1 MAEIQLQ
8 SISKRFG
15 DVEVIPGI
23 DLTMPD
29 GQVTV
34 LLGPSGCGK
43 STLLRI
49 IAGLE
54 TPSGG
59 EVLIGGRV
67 MNDVPPADRGCALVF
82 QNYALYPHKTVRQNL
97 AFPLRMAKVDA
108 AQQARSVDDIARTL
122 ELTPLLERYPRQL
135 SGGQR
140 QRVAMGRAM
149 IRRPEVFLYDEPLSN
164 LDLELRVKLRLE
176 IARMQRTLKA
186 TAVYVTHDQT
196 EAMTLADQIVVL
208 RKGRIEQVG
217 SPLALYHAPANLFV
231 AGFIGT
237 PRMNLLKVDAAQRG
251 EAGTLLRMGNVTL
264 QVPQRLNGEVATL
277 GFRAEQLRIGQPAP
291 GQVSIALDGCETL
304 AVEQLGDR
312 AFCYLS
318 SSLGELVLLT
328 PGTQTDVP
336 RELMLSIA
344 PEALH
349 FFDGN
354 EQALVAEGHSGNGG
368 RVLEDGS
375 PAIPAATAPA

>member
-1 MAEIQLQ
+1 MAEIRLK

-15 DVEVIPGI
+15 DVEVIPDL

-43 STLLRI
+43 STLLRM

-59 EVLIGGRV
+59 EVLIDGRT
-67 MNDVPPADRGCALVF
+67 MNDVPPAERGCALVF

-97 AFPLRMAKVDA
+97 AFPLRMAKQSA
-108 AQQARSVDDIARTL
+108 AEQERSVAQIADTL
-122 ELTPLLERYPRQL
+122 ELTALLDRYPRQL

-149 IRRPEVFLYDEPLSN
+149 IRHPEVFLYDEPLSN
-164 LDLELRVKLRLE
+164 LDLELRVRLRLE
-176 IARMQRTLKA
+176 IARMQRQLKA

-208 RKGRIEQVG
+208 RRGRIEQVG
-217 SPLALYHAPANLFV
+217 SPLALYRSPANLFV

-237 PRMNLLKVDAAQRG
+237 PRMNLFKVDACTEVAG
-251 EAGTLLRMGNVTL
+251 GTLLRLGDTQL
-264 QVPQRLNGEVATL
+264 QLPLRIAGMPATL
-277 GFRAEQLRIGQPAP
+277 GFRAEQVRIGEPGP
-291 GQVSIALDGCETL
+291 GQVEIVLRDGETQ

-312 AFCYLS
+312 AFCYLR
-318 SSLGELVLLT
+318 SSLGELVLL
-328 PGTQTDVP
+328 
-336 RELMLSIA
+336 A
-344 PEALH
+344 PEAQARLEGTLRLGVDAGALH
-349 FFDGN
+349 FFDAG
-354 EQALVAEGHSGNGG
+354 ERALSSEPVRAG
-368 RVLEDGS
+368 
-375 PAIPAATAPA
+375 

>member
-1 MAEIQLQ
+1 MADIRLQ

-59 EVLIGGRV
+59 DVLIGGRV

-108 AQQARSVDDIARTL
+108 AQQQRSVDDIARTL

-237 PRMNLLKVDAAQRG
+237 PRMNLFTVDAAEDTG
-251 EAGTLLRMGNVTL
+251 DGGTRLRIGASKL
-264 QVPQRLNGEVATL
+264 HIPQRLPGDVRTL
-277 GFRAEQLRIGQPAP
+277 GFRAEQVRIGAPQP
-291 GQVSIALDGCETL
+291 GQVSLELHDCETL

-312 AFCYLS
+312 AFCYLR

-328 PGTQTDVP
+328 PGTETDLP
-336 RELMLSIA
+336 RELKLSLA

-349 FFDGN
+349 FFDADGLALRS
-354 EQALVAEGHSGNGG
+354 EQLV
-368 RVLEDGS
+368 
-375 PAIPAATAPA
+375 PA

>member
-1 MAEIQLQ
+1 MADIQLR

-15 DVEVIPGI
+15 DTVVIPGL

-29 GQVTV
+29 GKVTV

-54 TPSGG
+54 TPSAG
-59 EVLIGGRV
+59 EVRVAGRLV
-67 MNDVPPADRGCALVF
+67 NDVPPSDRGCALVF

-97 AFPLRMAKVDA
+97 AFPLRMARVDA
-108 AQQARSVDDIARTL
+108 AEQHQRVEQIAQML
-122 ELTPLLERYPRQL
+122 ELTTLLERYPRQL

-164 LDLELRVKLRLE
+164 LDLELRVRLRLE
-176 IARMQRTLKA
+176 IARLQRQLRS

-208 RKGRIEQVG
+208 RKGHIEQVG
-217 SPLALYHAPANLFV
+217 APLDLYRRPANLFV

-237 PRMNLLKVDAAQRG
+237 PRMNFLPARSAPALAAAGARG
-251 EAGTLLRMGNVTL
+251 VTV
-264 QVPQRLNGEVATL
+264 QTV
-277 GFRAEQLRIGQPAP
+277 GFRPEHARLGAP
-291 GQVSIALDGCETL
+291 GDAQVGLTLHDCETQ
-304 AVEQLGDR
+304 AVEHLGDR
-312 AFCYLS
+312 AFCYLR
-318 SSLGELVLLT
+318 SSLGELVV
-328 PGTQTDVP
+328 Q
-336 RELMLSIA
+336 A
-344 PEALH
+344 PEGQAGLSGTVQLAVDCAALH
-349 FFDGN
+349 GFD
-354 EQALVAEGHSGNGG
+354 ERDQAVH
-368 RVLEDGS
+368 
-375 PAIPAATAPA
+375 

>member
-1 MAEIQLQ
+1 MAEIQLK

-15 DVEVIPGI
+15 DVEVIPDI

-43 STLLRI
+43 STLLRM

-59 EVLIGGRV
+59 EVRIAGRL
-67 MNDVPPADRGCALVF
+67 MNDVPPAERGCALVF

-97 AFPLRMAKVDA
+97 AFPLRMAKVSA
-108 AQQARSVDDIARTL
+108 TEQQRSVDEIAATL
-122 ELTPLLERYPRQL
+122 ELTPLLDRYPRQL

-164 LDLELRVKLRLE
+164 LDLELRVRLRLE
-176 IARMQRTLKA
+176 IARMQRLLKA

-217 SPLALYHAPANLFV
+217 SPLALYRSPANLFV

-237 PRMNLLKVDAAQRG
+237 PRINLFKIERCEPDARGTFLRLGNATLKAPPNVPLHASLHVPLRLQG
-251 EAGTLLRMGNVTL
+251 EAT
-264 QVPQRLNGEVATL
+264 TL
-277 GFRAEQLRIGQPAP
+277 GFRAEQARLGEPAAGEIVLELR
-291 GQVSIALDGCETL
+291 DCETL

-312 AFCYLS
+312 AFCYLRS
-318 SSLGELVLLT
+318 ALGELVLLAPT
-328 PGTQTDVP
+328 ADPQLSGTL
-336 RELMLSIA
+336 RLSIA
-344 PEALH
+344 PESLY
-349 FFDGN
+349 FFGAD
-354 EQALVAEGHSGNGG
+354 ERAVRSE
-368 RVLEDGS
+368 
-375 PAIPAATAPA
+375 AATEVLS

>member
-1 MAEIQLQ
+1 MAAIQLQ

-15 DVEVIPGI
+15 EVEVIP
-23 DLTMPD
+23 DLNLHMPD

-43 STLLRI
+43 STLLRM

-59 EVLIGGRV
+59 EIRIDGKR
-67 MNDVPPADRGCALVF
+67 MNEVPPAERGCALVF

-97 AFPLRMAKVDA
+97 AFPLRMAKVGKA
-108 AQQARSVDDIARTL
+108 EQQRLVDEIAGTL

-164 LDLELRVKLRLE
+164 LDLELRVRLRLE
-176 IARMQRTLKA
+176 IARMQRALKS

-217 SPLALYHAPANLFV
+217 APLALYREPANLFV

-237 PRMNLLKVDAAQRG
+237 PRINLFAVSHAEADAAGGTRLTLGDTTMRVPQSLPAGVRTVGFRPEQARLG
-251 EAGTLLRMGNVTL
+251 EAG
-264 QVPQRLNGEVATL
+264 
-277 GFRAEQLRIGQPAP
+277 P
-291 GQVSIALDGCETL
+291 GQAQLVLEGCETQ
-304 AVEQLGDR
+304 AVEHLGDR
-312 AFCYLS
+312 AFCYLRCN
-318 SSLGELVLLT
+318 LGELVVL
-328 PGTQTDVP
+328 
-336 RELMLSIA
+336 A
-344 PEALH
+344 PSADAQLQGALRLAIDGEALH
-349 FFDGN
+349 FFDEK
-354 EQALVAEGHSGNGG
+354 EQAIRA
-368 RVLEDGS
+368 
-375 PAIPAATAPA
+375 

>member
-1 MAEIQLQ
+1 MADIELR

-15 DVEVIPGI
+15 DVEVIPGL

-29 GQVTV
+29 GQMTV

-43 STLLRI
+43 STLLRM

-59 EVLIGGRV
+59 EVRIGARV
-67 MNDVPPADRGCALVF
+67 VNDVPPSQRGCALVF

-97 AFPLRMAKVDA
+97 AFPLRMAKVGKA
-108 AQQARSVDDIARTL
+108 EQAQRVDEVARLL
-122 ELTPLLERYPRQL
+122 ELTALLDRHPRQL

-149 IRRPEVFLYDEPLSN
+149 IRKPEVFLYDEPLSN
-164 LDLELRVKLRLE
+164 LDLELRVRLRLE
-176 IARMQRTLKA
+176 IARLQRTLKS

-217 SPLALYHAPANLFV
+217 APLDLYRSPANLFV

-237 PRMNLLKVDAAQRG
+237 PRINLFAVSESEVVPGGTRLRVGKSWLDVGRRFDA
-251 EAGTLLRMGNVTL
+251 
-264 QVPQRLNGEVATL
+264 PVATL
-277 GFRAEQLRIGQPAP
+277 GFRPVDAHLADAAP
-291 GQVSIALDGCETL
+291 GQVQMDIEGCATQ
-304 AVEQLGDR
+304 AVEHLGDR
-312 AFCYLS
+312 AFCYLQS
-318 SSLGELVLLT
+318 ELG
-328 PGTQTDVP
+328 DWA
-336 RELMLSIA
+336 MLA
-344 PEALH
+344 PESGTPPLGALRVAVAAAALH
-349 FFDGN
+349 FFDAAEN
-354 EQALVAEGHSGNGG
+354 AL
-368 RVLEDGS
+368 
-375 PAIPAATAPA
+375 T

>member
-1 MAEIQLQ
+1 MADIQLQ

-15 DVEVIPGI
+15 DTEVIPGL

-43 STLLRI
+43 STLLRM

-59 EVLIGGRV
+59 EVRIGGKR
-67 MNDVPPADRGCALVF
+67 MNEVPPSDRGCALVF

-108 AQQARSVDDIARTL
+108 ASQAQHVDAIAQTL
-122 ELTPLLERYPRQL
+122 ELTPLLDRYPRQL

-149 IRRPEVFLYDEPLSN
+149 IRKPEVFLYDEPLSN

-176 IARMQRTLKA
+176 IARMQRQLKA

-217 SPLALYHAPANLFV
+217 SPLALYRAPANLFV

-237 PRMNLLKVDAAQRG
+237 PRMNLFTVDAAEPHAQ
-251 EAGTLLRMGNVTL
+251 GTLLRLGAATL
-264 QVPQRLNGEVATL
+264 QVPQRLGAQVRTL
-277 GFRAEQLRIGQPAP
+277 GFRAEQVRLAKADGA
-291 GQVSIALDGCETL
+291 QVAIALHDCETQ

-312 AFCYLS
+312 AFCYLR
-318 SSLGELVLLT
+318 SSLGELVLLA
-328 PGTQTDVP
+328 PDAEA
-336 RELMLSIA
+336 RLSGSLHLA
-344 PEALH
+344 LAASALH
-349 FFDGN
+349 FFDADG
-354 EQALVAEGHSGNGG
+354 VAMAP
-368 RVLEDGS
+368 S
-375 PAIPAATAPA
+375 PEPVAA

>member
-43 STLLRI
+43 STLLRM

-59 EVLIGGRV
+59 EVLVGGRV
-67 MNDVPPADRGCALVF
+67 VNDVPPAERGCALVF

-97 AFPLRMAKVDA
+97 AFPLRMAKATA
-108 AQQARSVDDIARTL
+108 AEQERSVDEIAHKL

-149 IRRPEVFLYDEPLSN
+149 IRKPEVFLYDEPLSN

-217 SPLALYHAPANLFV
+217 SPLALYRSPANLFV

-237 PRMNLLKVDAAQRG
+237 PRMNFFKIDAAQPD
-251 EAGTLLRMGNVTL
+251 ANGTLLQLGDARV
-264 QVPQRLNGEVATL
+264 QIPRHVPGQPITL
-277 GFRAEQLRIGQPAP
+277 GFRAEQARIGEPAP
-291 GQVSIALDGCETL
+291 GEVLLELQGCETL

-312 AFCYLS
+312 AYCYLR
-318 SSLGELVLLT
+318 SSLGELVLMAPDAAADLS
-328 PGTQTDVP
+328 GTL
-336 RELMLSIA
+336 RLAIA
-344 PEALH
+344 PASLH
-349 FFDGN
+349 FFDAKGM
-354 EQALVAEGHSGNGG
+354 AL
-368 RVLEDGS
+368 GS
-375 PAIPAATAPA
+375 EERRLAA

>member
-1 MAEIQLQ
+1 MAEIQLK

-43 STLLRI
+43 STLLRM

-54 TPSGG
+54 TPSSGD
-59 EVLIGGRV
+59 VLIDGKL
-67 MNDVPPADRGCALVF
+67 MNDVPPAERGCALVF

-97 AFPLRMAKVDA
+97 AFPLRMAKVSTA
-108 AQQARSVDDIARTL
+108 EQLRSVNEIAATL
-122 ELTPLLERYPRQL
+122 ELTPLLERFPRQL

-164 LDLELRVKLRLE
+164 LDLELRVRLRLE
-176 IARMQRTLKA
+176 IARMQRLLKA

-208 RKGRIEQVG
+208 RTGRIEQVG
-217 SPLALYHAPANLFV
+217 SPLTLYRSPANLFV

-237 PRMNLLKVDAAQRG
+237 PRMNLFKVDRC
-251 EAGTLLRMGNVTL
+251 EARADGTLLTLGDVKL
-264 QVPQRLNGEVATL
+264 QVPLRLAGDVSTL
-277 GFRAEQLRIGQPAP
+277 GFRAEQAQLGDAVLDEAAP
-291 GQVSIALDGCETL
+291 GHVLLELRDCETQ

-312 AFCYLS
+312 AFCYLRS
-318 SSLGELVLLT
+318 ALGELVLLAPT
-328 PGTQTDVP
+328 AEPRLGGTL
-336 RELMLSIA
+336 RLSI
-344 PEALH
+344 PVGSLH
-349 FFDGN
+349 FFDAA
-354 EQALVAEGHSGNGG
+354 ELALRTTVVANCM
-368 RVLEDGS
+368 GS
-375 PAIPAATAPA
+375 LK

>member
-1 MAEIQLQ
+1 MAEIQFR

-15 DVEVIPGI
+15 DVEVIPDL

-43 STLLRI
+43 STLLRM

-54 TPSGG
+54 TPSSG
-59 EVLIGGRV
+59 EVRVAGRV
-67 MNDVPPADRGCALVF
+67 VNDVPPSERGCALVF

-97 AFPLRMAKVDA
+97 AFPLRMAKVPA
-108 AQQARSVDDIARTL
+108 AEQASRVQAIADLL
-122 ELTPLLERYPRQL
+122 ELSPLLERYPRQL

-149 IRRPEVFLYDEPLSN
+149 IREPEVFLYDEPLSN
-164 LDLELRVKLRLE
+164 LDLELRVRLRLE
-176 IARMQRTLKA
+176 IARMQRALKS

-217 SPLALYHAPANLFV
+217 APLDLYRRPANLFV

-237 PRMNLLKVDAAQRG
+237 PRINLFPVSALEVGAN
-251 EAGTLLRMGNVTL
+251 GTRLDLGPVSL
-264 QVPQRLNGEVATL
+264 QVPQRLAPTVRTVGFRPEQARLGPPGPGEVA
-277 GFRAEQLRIGQPAP
+277 LR
-291 GQVSIALDGCETL
+291 LEGCETQ
-304 AVEQLGDR
+304 AMEHLGDR
-312 AFCYLS
+312 AFCYLR
-318 SSLGELVLLT
+318 SSLGDVVVLAPSAEARLS
-328 PGTQTDVP
+328 GTLD
-336 RELMLSIA
+336 LALDAAS
-344 PEALH
+344 LH
-349 FFDGN
+349 FFDDR
-354 EQALVAEGHSGNGG
+354 EQALH
-368 RVLEDGS
+368 
-375 PAIPAATAPA
+375 

>member
-1 MAEIQLQ
+1 MAEIQLR

-15 DVEVIPGI
+15 DVEVIPDL

-43 STLLRI
+43 STLLRM

-59 EVLIGGRV
+59 EVRVGGRV
-67 MNDVPPADRGCALVF
+67 VNDLPPSDRGCALVF

-97 AFPLRMAKVDA
+97 AFPLRMAKVPA
-108 AQQARSVDDIARTL
+108 AELRQRVEQIAALL

-164 LDLELRVKLRLE
+164 LDLELRVRLRLE
-176 IARMQRTLKA
+176 IARLQRQLKS

-196 EAMTLADQIVVL
+196 EAMTLADQLVVL
-208 RKGRIEQVG
+208 RKGHVEQVG
-217 SPLALYHAPANLFV
+217 PPLALYRRPANLFV

-237 PRMNLLKVDAAQRG
+237 PRMNLLTVQGQADNA
-251 EAGTLLRMGNVTL
+251 AGTLLQLGPQSL
-264 QVPQRLNGEVATL
+264 QLAQRLAVPIRTV
-277 GFRAEQLRIGQPAP
+277 GFRPEHVRVGAAGP
-291 GQVSIALDGCETL
+291 GQVGLTLHDCETQ
-304 AVEQLGDR
+304 AVEHLGDR
-312 AFCYLS
+312 AFCYLR
-318 SSLGELVLLT
+318 SSLGELVVLAPDGDTRLS
-328 PGTQTDVP
+328 GTLPLAIDA
-336 RELMLSIA
+336 S
-344 PEALH
+344 ALH
-349 FFDGN
+349 FFD
-354 EQALVAEGHSGNGG
+354 
-368 RVLEDGS
+368 
-375 PAIPAATAPA
+375 AADAAKH

>member
-1 MAEIQLQ
+1 MADIHLN

-15 DVEVIPGI
+15 DVEVIP
-23 DLTMPD
+23 DLSLTMPA
-29 GQVTV
+29 GKFTV

-54 TPSGG
+54 MPSSG
-59 EVLIGGRV
+59 EVRV
-67 MNDVPPADRGCALVF
+67 GDRLVNDVPPSERGCAMVF

-97 AFPLRMAKVDA
+97 SFPLRMAKVPA
-108 AQQARSVDDIARTL
+108 AEQTQRVDEIATLL
-122 ELTPLLERYPRQL
+122 ELTPLLDRFPRQL

-164 LDLELRVKLRLE
+164 LDLELRVRLRLE
-176 IARMQRTLKA
+176 IARTQRALKS

-217 SPLALYHAPANLFV
+217 APLDLYRRPANLFV

-237 PRMNLLKVDAAQRG
+237 PKINLFTVDRCEPVSEGTRLTIGPLSLVVPRRFEVPVATVGFRPEQVRLGAS
-251 EAGTLLRMGNVTL
+251 EAG
-264 QVPQRLNGEVATL
+264 QVVFELA
-277 GFRAEQLRIGQPAP
+277 
-291 GQVSIALDGCETL
+291 DCETQ
-304 AVEQLGDR
+304 AVEHLGDR
-312 AFCYLS
+312 AFCYLR
-318 SSLGELVLLT
+318 SSLGELVVLAPDAQSNLSGALT
-328 PGTQTDVP
+328 LAVDAD
-336 RELMLSIA
+336 S
-344 PEALH
+344 LH
-349 FFDGN
+349 FFGAD
-354 EQALVAEGHSGNGG
+354 ETAL
-368 RVLEDGS
+368 R
-375 PAIPAATAPA
+375 

>member
-1 MAEIQLQ
+1 MADIRLQ

-108 AQQARSVDDIARTL
+108 AEQARSVDDIARTL

-237 PRMNLLKVDAAQRG
+237 PRMNLFKVDAAQRNEG
-251 EAGTLLRMGNVTL
+251 GTLLRMGNVTL
-264 QVPQRLNGEVATL
+264 QVPQRLNGEVTTL

-312 AFCYLS
+312 AFCYLR

-336 RELMLSIA
+336 RQLTLSIA
-344 PEALH
+344 PQALH

-354 EQALVAEGHSGNGG
+354 EQALVAE
-368 RVLEDGS
+368 D
-375 PAIPAATAPA
+375 IPETAAMS

>member
-1 MAEIQLQ
+1 MAEIQLK

-15 DVEVIPGI
+15 DVEVIPDL

-29 GQVTV
+29 GKVTV

-43 STLLRI
+43 STLLRM

-54 TPSGG
+54 TPTSG
-59 EVLIGGRV
+59 EVRIGGTL
-67 MNDVPPADRGCALVF
+67 MNEVPPAERGCALVF

-97 AFPLRMAKVDA
+97 AFPLRMAKVA
-108 AQQARSVDDIARTL
+108 PAEQQRAVASIAGTL
-122 ELTPLLERYPRQL
+122 ELTPLLDRYPRQL

-149 IRRPEVFLYDEPLSN
+149 IRHPEVFLYDEPLSN
-164 LDLELRVKLRLE
+164 LDLELRVRLRLE
-176 IARMQRTLKA
+176 IARMQRSLQS

-217 SPLALYHAPANLFV
+217 SPLALYQSPANQFV

-237 PRMNLLKVDAAQRG
+237 PRMNFFRIDGCEAEADGSRLRIGDA
-251 EAGTLLRMGNVTL
+251 TLH
-264 QVPQRLNGEVATL
+264 VPQRLDRAGATL
-277 GFRAEQLRIGQPAP
+277 GFRAEHARVGAAAAQEVQLELR
-291 GQVSIALDGCETL
+291 DCETL

-312 AFCYLS
+312 AFCYLRS
-318 SSLGELVLLT
+318 ALGELVLAT
-328 PGTQTDVP
+328 AGADAQPSGTLRLAIQA
-336 RELMLSIA
+336 S
-344 PEALH
+344 ALH
-349 FFDGN
+349 FFDAQ
-354 EQALVAEGHSGNGG
+354 EQAVRTKA
-368 RVLEDGS
+368 V
-375 PAIPAATAPA
+375 

>member
-1 MAEIQLQ
+1 MAEIQLR

-15 DVEVIPGI
+15 DVDVIPNL
-23 DLTMPD
+23 DLTIPD

-43 STLLRI
+43 STLLRM

-59 EVLIGGRV
+59 EVRVGGRV
-67 MNDVPPADRGCALVF
+67 VNDVPPADRGCALVF

-97 AFPLRMAKVDA
+97 AFPLRMAKVSGA
-108 AQQARSVDDIARTL
+108 EQTRCVDEIATTL

-149 IRRPEVFLYDEPLSN
+149 IRKPEVFLYDEPLSN
-164 LDLELRVKLRLE
+164 LDLELRVRLRLE
-176 IARMQRTLKA
+176 IARMQRALKA

-217 SPLALYHAPANLFV
+217 APLTLYRSPANLFV

-237 PRMNLLKVDAAQRG
+237 PRINLFTVQTEGSDAN
-251 EAGTLLRMGNVTL
+251 GTRLRLGDVTL
-264 QVPQRLNGEVATL
+264 NVPRQLPHAACTL
-277 GFRAEQLRIGQPAP
+277 GFRPEQARLGEAGPDQLQIELR
-291 GQVSIALDGCETL
+291 DCETQ
-304 AVEQLGDR
+304 AVEHLGDR
-312 AFCYLS
+312 AFCYLRS
-318 SSLGELVLLT
+318 ERGELVVLAPSAEARLA
-328 PGTQTDVP
+328 GTLRLAIDVD
-336 RELMLSIA
+336 
-344 PEALH
+344 ALH
-349 FFDGN
+349 FFDADG
-354 EQALVAEGHSGNGG
+354 VAI
-368 RVLEDGS
+368 R
-375 PAIPAATAPA
+375 

>member
-1 MAEIQLQ
+1 MADIQLR
-8 SISKRFG
+8 SIRKRFG
-15 DVEVIPGI
+15 DVEVIPNL

-43 STLLRI
+43 STLLRM

-59 EVLIGGRV
+59 EVLVGGRV
-67 MNDVPPADRGCALVF
+67 VNDLPPSDRGCALVF

-97 AFPLRMAKVDA
+97 GFPLRMARVAAAELQQRVD
-108 AQQARSVDDIARTL
+108 QIAELL

-164 LDLELRVKLRLE
+164 LDLELRVRLRLE
-176 IARMQRTLKA
+176 IARLQRQLKS

-208 RKGRIEQVG
+208 RKGHVEQVG
-217 SPLALYHAPANLFV
+217 PPLQLYRQPANLFV

-237 PRMNLLKVDAAQRG
+237 PRMNFFAVQAQSEHPAGSRLQIEGAELL
-251 EAGTLLRMGNVTL
+251 LPLRLSGSV
-264 QVPQRLNGEVATL
+264 RTL
-277 GFRAEQLRIGQPAP
+277 GFRPEHAKLGQAGP
-291 GQVSIALDGCETL
+291 GQLGLTLHDCETQ
-304 AVEQLGDR
+304 AVEHLGDR
-312 AFCYLS
+312 AFCYLR
-318 SSLGELVLLT
+318 SSLGEIVVLAPDGDTRLS
-328 PGTQTDVP
+328 GTVSLAVDAQ
-336 RELMLSIA
+336 
-344 PEALH
+344 ALH
-349 FFDGN
+349 FFDAADA
-354 EQALVAEGHSGNGG
+354 ALH
-368 RVLEDGS
+368 
-375 PAIPAATAPA
+375 

>member
-1 MAEIQLQ
+1 MADIQLVA
-8 SISKRFG
+8 IAKRFA
-15 DVEVIPGI
+15 DVEVIPGL
-23 DLTMPD
+23 DLTIPD

-43 STLLRI
+43 STLLRM

-59 EVLIGGRV
+59 EVRIGGRV
-67 MNDVPPADRGCALVF
+67 VNDVPPAERGCALVF

-97 AFPLRMAKVDA
+97 AFPLRMAKLDKGEQQRRVDETA
-108 AQQARSVDDIARTL
+108 GLL
-122 ELTPLLERYPRQL
+122 ELTPLLDRYPRQL

-164 LDLELRVKLRLE
+164 LDLELRVRLRLE
-176 IARMQRTLKA
+176 IAHLQRTLKA

-217 SPLALYHAPANLFV
+217 SPLALYRAPANLFV

-237 PRMNLLKVDAAQRG
+237 PRMNLFDVASSVDEPDGCRLTLADGSVLQLPQRCAAAVQTVGFRPEQARLG
-251 EAGTLLRMGNVTL
+251 EAT
-264 QVPQRLNGEVATL
+264 A
-277 GFRAEQLRIGQPAP
+277 
-291 GQVSIALDGCETL
+291 GQVQLALRDCETL
-304 AVEQLGDR
+304 AVEYLGDR
-312 AFCYLS
+312 TFCYLR
-318 SSLGELVLLT
+318 SSLGELVVL
-328 PGTQTDVP
+328 
-336 RELMLSIA
+336 A
-344 PEALH
+344 PEAESRLGGALRIAVEARALH
-349 FFDGN
+349 LFD
-354 EQALVAEGHSGNGG
+354 ADG
-368 RVLEDGS
+368 RAIGVP
-375 PAIPAATAPA
+375 PA

>member
-1 MAEIQLQ
+1 MADIQLQ

-15 DVEVIPGI
+15 EVEVIPDL
-23 DLTMPD
+23 DLTIPD

-43 STLLRI
+43 STLLRM

-59 EVLIGGRV
+59 DIRVGGRV
-67 MNDVPPADRGCALVF
+67 VNDVPPADRGCALVF

-97 AFPLRMAKVDA
+97 AFPLRMAKVSSEE
-108 AQQARSVDDIARTL
+108 QQRSVTQIATTL
-122 ELTPLLERYPRQL
+122 ELTPLLDRYPRQL

-149 IRRPEVFLYDEPLSN
+149 IRKPEVFLYDEPLSN
-164 LDLELRVKLRLE
+164 LDLELRVRLRLE
-176 IARMQRTLKA
+176 IARMQRQLKA

-217 SPLALYHAPANLFV
+217 APLELYRSPANLFV

-237 PRMNLLKVDAAQRG
+237 PRINLFKVDACVPETGGTLLQIGELAVHVPRRIGGTVATVGFRPEHARLG
-251 EAGTLLRMGNVTL
+251 EAGPDEAQFVLRN
-264 QVPQRLNGEVATL
+264 
-277 GFRAEQLRIGQPAP
+277 
-291 GQVSIALDGCETL
+291 CETQ
-304 AVEQLGDR
+304 AMEHLGDR
-312 AFCYLS
+312 AFCYLRS
-318 SSLGELVLLT
+318 AQGELVVL
-328 PGTQTDVP
+328 
-336 RELMLSIA
+336 A
-344 PEALH
+344 PEADARLEGTLRLAVDVRSLH
-349 FFDGN
+349 FFDAQGVAMT
-354 EQALVAEGHSGNGG
+354 QA
-368 RVLEDGS
+368 
-375 PAIPAATAPA
+375 